1 MAYYSNGAFDFQQ
14 LYNMP
19 VYLRNFYMKQL
30 EETKVRETEEVKS
43 VQQKGSKPT
52 KR

>member
-14 LYNMP
+14 VYNMP

-30 EETKVRETEEVKS
+30 EDVKKKEADA
-43 VQQKGSKPT
+43 VKATQNRNRHSK
-52 KR
+52 R